1 MVVGD
6 VDHPRLDERI
16 GGAELWVAPNPSGL
30 NAHETVETLA
40 AAYADAARAAAE
52 SARREAMSV
61 TPLPRERALPPV
73 RADEGMWRWL
83 RDQARRVRTLDGGP
97 VAFAMRYRISPQLA
111 RTIQD
116 AAEREGLDPE
126 LGFRLV
132 RAESNFNWRARSHA
146 GALGLTQLMPYTA
159 RWLDRGMTTP
169 ERIMQPE
176 ANLAVGFRYL
186 RRLIDKYGD
195 LRLALLAYNR
205 GEGAVD
211 RDLRRG
217 RNPENGYTRRVLG
230 TGVERYRGDGRQVR
244 D

>member
-1 MVVGD
+1 MCGV
-6 VDHPRLDERI
+6 R
-16 GGAELWVAPNPSGL
+16 APAL
-30 NAHETVETLA
+30 LALA
-40 AAYADAARAAAE
+40 AFCAAMPAAAQQPQPAPAAAQPPHRVVAARE
-52 SARREAMSV
+52 K
-61 TPLPRERALPPV
+61 ALPAVP
-73 RADEGMWRWL
+73 RPEGDFWRWL
-83 RDQARRVRTLDGGP
+83 RDGARRLRTLDGGP
-97 VAFAMRYRISPQLA
+97 VAFAARYRISPQLA

-116 AAEREGLDPE
+116 AAEAQGLDPD

-132 RAESNFNWRARSHA
+132 RAESNFNPRARSLA

-159 RWLDRGMTTP
+159 RCLDRGMTTP

-176 ANLAVGFRYL
+176 ANLAAGFRYL

-217 RNPENGYTRRVLG
+217 RNPENGYSRRVLG
-230 TGVERYRGDGRQVR
+230 TGLERYRGDGRQAR

>member
-1 MVVGD
+1 MGTTAEPSTRGRTALRGPAMVALAALCAAAV
-6 VDHPRLDERI
+6 P
-16 GGAELWVAPNPSGL
+16 GGAQEAGAKPEPAPPP
-30 NAHETVETLA
+30 H
-40 AAYADAARAAAE
+40 RAAAP
-52 SARREAMSV
+52 RER
-61 TPLPRERALPPV
+61 PLPRV
-73 RADEGMWRWL
+73 EGEDGLWRWL

-116 AAEREGLDPE
+116 AAEAQGLDPE

-217 RNPENGYTRRVLG
+217 RNPENGYSRRVLG
-230 TGVERYRGDGRQVR
+230 TGLERYHGDGRMQR

>member
-1 MVVGD
+1 MSTTA
-6 VDHPRLDERI
+6 ERKTYA
-16 GGAELWVAPNPSGL
+16 GARTPALLA
-30 NAHETVETLA
+30 LA
-40 AAYADAARAAAE
+40 AFCAAAAPA
-52 SARREAMSV
+52 SAQQADPAAAPAPPHRAEA
-61 TPLPRERALPPV
+61 PREKALPPV
-73 RADEGMWRWL
+73 PRPEGEFWRWL
-83 RDQARRVRTLDGGP
+83 RDSARRLRTLDGGP
-97 VAFAMRYRISPQLA
+97 MAFAMRYRISPQLA

-116 AAEREGLDPE
+116 AAEAQGLDPD

-132 RAESNFNWRARSHA
+132 RAESNFNPRARSHA

-159 RWLDRGMTTP
+159 RWLDRRMTTP

-176 ANLAVGFRYL
+176 ANLAAGFRYL

-217 RNPENGYTRRVLG
+217 RNPENGYSRRVLG
-230 TGVERYRGDGRQVR
+230 TGLERYRGDGRPQP

>member
-1 MVVGD
+1 MSTTAQVEV
-6 VDHPRLDERI
+6 PQRL
-16 GGAELWVAPNPSGL
+16 GARRTPAWLA
-30 NAHETVETLA
+30 LA
-40 AAYADAARAAAE
+40 ALCAAAVPAVGQQQAPAPHRAE
-52 SARREAMSV
+52 
-61 TPLPRERALPPV
+61 PREPAIR
-73 RADEGMWRWL
+73 RDEPAHRGFWQWL
-83 RDQARRVRTLDGGP
+83 RDEARRVRTLDGGP
-97 VAFAMRYRISPQLA
+97 VSFAMRYRISPQLA
-111 RTIQD
+111 RTIQN
-116 AAEREGLDPE
+116 AAEAQGLDPE

-132 RAESNFNWRARSHA
+132 RAESNFNPRARSHA
-146 GALGLTQLMPYTA
+146 GALGLTQLMPFTA

-176 ANLAVGFRYL
+176 ANLAAGFRYL

-230 TGVERYRGDGRQVR
+230 SGMERYRGDGRQAP
-244 D
+244 

>member
-1 MVVGD
+1 MSNTAEVAL
-6 VDHPRLDERI
+6 PQRLGTRRTPVLL
-16 GGAELWVAPNPSGL
+16 A
-30 NAHETVETLA
+30 LA
-40 AAYADAARAAAE
+40 ALCAGVLPATGQESGTVTEPPHRAAAARAMPRIE
-52 SARREAMSV
+52 QDEEAQ
-61 TPLPRERALPPV
+61 R
-73 RADEGMWRWL
+73 GFWQWL
-83 RDQARRVRTLDGGP
+83 RDEARRVRRLDGGP

-111 RTIQD
+111 TTIQD
-116 AAEREGLDPE
+116 AALQEGLDPD

-132 RAESNFNWRARSHA
+132 RAESNFNPRARSHA
-146 GALGLTQLMPYTA
+146 GALGYTQLMPRTA

-169 ERIMQPE
+169 ERIMRPE

-217 RNPENGYTRRVLG
+217 RNPENGYSRKVLG
-230 TGVERYRGDGRQVR
+230 TGLDRYRGDGRRMDVR
-244 D
+244 

>member
-1 MVVGD
+1 MYGV
-6 VDHPRLDERI
+6 R
-16 GGAELWVAPNPSGL
+16 APAL
-30 NAHETVETLA
+30 LALA
-40 AAYADAARAAAE
+40 AFCAAAVPAAAQE
-52 SARREAMSV
+52 TETAAPAAPPHRVDVQREK
-61 TPLPRERALPPV
+61 ALPPV
-73 RADEGMWRWL
+73 PRPEGEFWRWL
-83 RDQARRVRTLDGGP
+83 RDSARRLRTLDGGP
-97 VAFAMRYRISPQLA
+97 AAFAARYRISPQLA

-116 AAEREGLDPE
+116 AAEAQGLDPE

-132 RAESNFNWRARSHA
+132 RAESNFNPRARSHA
-146 GALGLTQLMPYTA
+146 GALGLTQLMPGTA
-159 RWLDRGMTTP
+159 RWLNRGMTSP

-176 ANLAVGFRYL
+176 ANLAAGFRYL
-186 RRLIDKYGD
+186 RRLIDKYDD

-217 RNPENGYTRRVLG
+217 RNPENGYSRRVLG

>member
-1 MVVGD
+1 
-6 VDHPRLDERI
+6 LSTT
-16 GGAELWVAPNPSGL
+16 AEVAQPHWLS
-30 NAHETVETLA
+30 
-40 AAYADAARAAAE
+40 
-52 SARREAMSV
+52 SRR
-61 TPLPRERALPPV
+61 TPLLLALTALCAGVLPVDGQQPAPANEAPHRTDAPRRYARVEPDTAAQRSF
-73 RADEGMWRWL
+73 WQWL
-83 RDQARRVRTLDGGP
+83 RDEARRVRRLDGGP

-111 RTIQD
+111 RTIHT
-116 AAEREGLDPE
+116 AAQAQGLDPE

-132 RAESNFNWRARSHA
+132 RAESNFNPRARSRA

-159 RWLDRGMTTP
+159 RWLDRGMTSS

-176 ANLAVGFRYL
+176 ANLAAGFRYL

-217 RNPENGYTRRVLG
+217 RNPENGYSRRVLG
-230 TGVERYRGDGRQVR
+230 TGVDRYRGDGRR
-244 D
+244 DP

>member
-1 MVVGD
+1 MLLV
-6 VDHPRLDERI
+6 
-16 GGAELWVAPNPSGL
+16 
-30 NAHETVETLA
+30 LA
-40 AAYADAARAAAE
+40 ALCAGVLPANGQEAAPPREAPHRAAA
-52 SARREAMSV
+52 SRREARIQ
-61 TPLPRERALPPV
+61 PD
-73 RADEGMWRWL
+73 DEAQRSFWQWL
-83 RDQARRVRTLDGGP
+83 RDEARRVRRLDGGP

-111 RTIQD
+111 ATIQD
-116 AAEREGLDPE
+116 AALAEGLDPE

-132 RAESNFNWRARSHA
+132 RAESNFNPRARSHA
-146 GALGLTQLMPYTA
+146 GALGYTQLMPYTA
-159 RWLDRGMTTP
+159 RWLDRRMTTP

-217 RNPENGYTRRVLG
+217 RNPENGYSRRVLG
-230 TGVERYRGDGRQVR
+230 TGMDRYRGDGRR
-244 D
+244 AP

>member
-1 MVVGD
+1 MHAGV
-6 VDHPRLDERI
+6 R
-16 GGAELWVAPNPSGL
+16 APAL
-30 NAHETVETLA
+30 LVLA
-40 AAYADAARAAAE
+40 AMCTAVPAAAQR
-52 SARREAMSV
+52 ADTAP
-61 TPLPRERALPPV
+61 PLPTPPHRAVVTAREKALPPV
-73 RADEGMWRWL
+73 PRPEGEFWRWL
-83 RDQARRVRTLDGGP
+83 RDGARRLRTLDGGP
-97 VAFAMRYRISPQLA
+97 TAFALRYRISPQMA
-111 RTIQD
+111 RSIHD
-116 AAEREGLDPE
+116 AAEAQGLDPE

-132 RAESNFNWRARSHA
+132 RAESNFNPRARSHA

-176 ANLAVGFRYL
+176 ANLAAGFRYL

-217 RNPENGYTRRVLG
+217 RNPENGYSRRVLG
-230 TGVERYRGDGRQVR
+230 TGVERYRGDGRR
-244 D
+244 PLD

>member
-1 MVVGD
+1 MSTTADRWMYGV
-6 VDHPRLDERI
+6 R
-16 GGAELWVAPNPSGL
+16 APAML
-30 NAHETVETLA
+30 ALA
-40 AAYADAARAAAE
+40 AFCAAMPAAAQQPQPAPAAAQPPHRVVAARE
-52 SARREAMSV
+52 K
-61 TPLPRERALPPV
+61 ALPAVP
-73 RADEGMWRWL
+73 RPEGDFWRWL
-83 RDQARRVRTLDGGP
+83 RDGARRLRTLDGGP
-97 VAFAMRYRISPQLA
+97 VAFAARYRISPQLA

-116 AAEREGLDPE
+116 AAEAQGLDPD

-132 RAESNFNWRARSHA
+132 RAESNFNPRARSHA

-176 ANLAVGFRYL
+176 ANLAAGFRYL
-186 RRLIDKYGD
+186 RRLIDKYDGD

-217 RNPENGYTRRVLG
+217 RNPENGYSRRVLG
-230 TGVERYRGDGRQVR
+230 TGLERYRGDGRQAR